1 MTKLQRIAVASI
13 GDPRDW
19 KTWSGAPRHLIDA
32 LSEQGIDIVGI
43 DTRITSK
50 WRKAAYFAGYHVSRQ
65 SFHTLGSA
73 DQVKAQLSLLN
84 SEARSDYNF
93 SEAARQQRAR
103 RLQQELSRAETNHV
117 LHMTSLSLAPS
128 VKQNSRVHNY
138 VYCDTTWNITA
149 SKHSNERFSQ
159 STRRELEYLET
170 AAFDQVD
177 HFFTM
182 AEYVREDLID
192 HYKIAADRVTAV
204 GTGRGKLVPFQGQKS
219 YANGY
224 ILFTAKLRFEE
235 KGGPLLLDAFRLA
248 QARNPKLKLVIVG
261 QESYVQQLRDI
272 PGVTARGHIAWNEL
286 QELFDGAALF
296 AMPSLCEPW
305 GLVYLEALASRTP
318 VLGLN
323 CNSLP
328 EITQNGKFGFL
339 VDDPNPASVADTL
352 AKALNDPE
360 TLRTMGE
367 AGQRHCLETYSWQRV
382 ASSMIGA
389 MFPGVSQLED

>member
-1 MTKLQRIAVASI
+1 MKNVRRVAVACI

-32 LSEQGIDIVGI
+32 LGQQGIDIVGI
-43 DTRITSK
+43 DTGVASK
-50 WRKAAYFAGYHVSRQ
+50 WRKVANFAGYHFGRQ
-65 SFHTLGSA
+65 DFHNLISVDRIG
-73 DQVKAQLSLLN
+73 AQISLLN

-93 SEAARQQRAR
+93 SKAAREGRAL
-103 RLQQELSRAETNHV
+103 RLQQELCNADTNHL

-128 VKQNSRVHNY
+128 VKPSAHLNNY
-138 VYCDTTWNITA
+138 VYCDTTWNIIA
-149 SKHSNERFSQ
+149 SKHPIERFSQ
-159 STRRELEYLET
+159 STRRELEYLEA

-182 AEYVREDLID
+182 AEYVRQDLID
-192 HYKIAADRVTAV
+192 HYKIEPNRVTAV
-204 GTGRGKLVPFQGQKS
+204 GTGRGKLLPFQGNKNYS
-219 YANGY
+219 NSY

-235 KGGPLLLDAFRLA
+235 KGGRLLLDAFGLA
-248 QARNPKLKLVIVG
+248 HARNSKLKLVIVG
-261 QESYVQQLRDI
+261 QESYVQRLRGI

-339 VDDPNPASVADTL
+339 VDDASPAAIAETL
-352 AKALNDPE
+352 AKALDNPE
-360 TLRTMGE
+360 ALRIMGE

-382 ASSMIGA
+382 ASNMIEA
-389 MFPGVSQLED
+389 MFPGARTREG